1 MENRRPNRRCLDR
14 GVVSRI
20 PAQTRSCQAASAPG
34 LNTQGWVW
42 TYLTAVLATAVGYDE
57 AREVVNQVQCGIL
70 DEKTCGGA

>member
-1 MENRRPNRRCLDR
+1 MGNRGPNRRCLDR
-14 GVVSRI
+14 GVASRI
-20 PAQTRSCQAASAPG
+20 PAQTRACQAASAPG
-34 LNTQGWVW
+34 PNTQGWVW